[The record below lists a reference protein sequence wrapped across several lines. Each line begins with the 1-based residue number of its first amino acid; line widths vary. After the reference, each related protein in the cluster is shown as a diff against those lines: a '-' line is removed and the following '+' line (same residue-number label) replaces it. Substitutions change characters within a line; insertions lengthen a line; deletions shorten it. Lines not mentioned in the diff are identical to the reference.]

1 MFKALNSVYK
11 TLNYMFKALNYLWR
25 LFATAICFSLFG
37 IGGLILTVLVFPL
50 QKLCIRGEQAQ
61 KRAARKTVHYSF
73 RFFIATMAFTRI
85 FEFDLRDRAEL
96 AQLQEQLIL
105 ANHPSLIDVVVLL
118 SMLPNADC
126 VVKAHLFRN
135 PFIRGVIK
143 NTGYISNDDPDA
155 LLAACKLSLAQG
167 NNLIVFPEGT
177 RTIPGKA
184 VSFQR
189 GAANIA
195 LRCQAPITAVII
207 KVTPSTLTKAESWYQ
222 IPSTKAKFMLQLTRD
237 VPAIAIADDISMS
250 KQVRHYCRELECYF
264 KQELQSHD

>member
-1 MFKALNSVYK
+1 MFKVLNFVYK
-11 TLNYMFKALNYLWR
+11 TLNYVWR
-25 LFATAICFSLFG
+25 LLATAVCFSLFG

-61 KRAARKTVHYSF
+61 KRTARKTVHYSF

-85 FEFDLRDRAEL
+85 FEFDLRDKAEL
-96 AQLQEQLIL
+96 SQRQGQLIL

-118 SMLPNADC
+118 SIVPNADC
-126 VVKAHLFRN
+126 VVKAHLFSN

-143 NTGYISNDDPDA
+143 NAGYISNADPEA
-155 LLAACKLSLAQG
+155 LLDACKSSLEQG

-177 RTIPGKA
+177 RTVPGNA
-184 VSFQR
+184 LIFQR

-195 LRCQAPITAVII
+195 LRCQVPITTVII

-222 IPSTKAKFMLQLTRD
+222 IPSEKAKFMLQLTRD
-237 VPAIAIADDISMS
+237 VPAIAIAADIPMS

-264 KQELQSHD
+264 KQELKSHD

>member
-1 MFKALNSVYK
+1 MLKPV
-11 TLNYMFKALNYLWR
+11 NYLWR
-25 LFATAICFSLFG
+25 LLATASCFSLFG
-37 IGGLILTVLVFPL
+37 VGGLILTLLVFPI

-61 KRAARKTVHYSF
+61 KRTARKTVHYSF

-96 AQLQEQLIL
+96 AQLQGQLIL

-118 SMLPNADC
+118 SIMPNADC

-143 NTGYISNDDPDA
+143 NAGYISNADPEA
-155 LLAACKLSLAQG
+155 LLQACQLSLAQG

-177 RTIPGKA
+177 RTVPGKNL
-184 VSFQR
+184 VFQR

-195 LRCQAPITAVII
+195 LRCQVPVSAVLI

-222 IPSTKAKFMLQLTRD
+222 IPTEKAKFMLQLTRD
-237 VPAIAIADDISMS
+237 VPAISIAAEIPMS